1 MRRAASV
8 SLVVVIGV
16 VLGVSTGSQARS
28 AISPEEFLDRLARSG
43 ALAEA
48 GTAAPSRVR
57 MDALKAALGLPV
69 VVRVAGG
76 EMTIEPDP
84 VLDGLTGDDVDDFRR
99 AADRLAALRASL
111 ERATAA
117 DSIDRGVVEAA
128 LASAYRGSL
137 QVDPGLIERIRRA
150 AAELIQN
157 LLSRLFSFRG
167 AGTLVA
173 WAVLVG
179 LGVLALWLVRRLR
192 PVPETTM
199 EVSGTGARPSRIDW
213 IARGEDAFRAGDL
226 HGAVHAFYRG
236 LVAALS
242 GRGLLIDA
250 PGLTAGECRSTV
262 RAVRP
267 DLFRAVADA
276 TGTFERVA
284 YGGAAPRPDEVETL
298 RNAVVMARSA

>member
-1 MRRAASV
+1 VRRAASV
-8 SLVVVIGV
+8 SLVLAIGL
-16 VLGVSTGSQARS
+16 VLGVSTGSQAQS
-28 AISPEEFLDRLARSG
+28 VISPEELLDRLARSG
-43 ALAEA
+43 GLAEA
-48 GTAAPSRVR
+48 GAGAPSSVR
-57 MDALKAALGLPV
+57 MDALRAALGLPV
-69 VVRVAGG
+69 VVRLAGG

-99 AADRLAALRASL
+99 AADRLAALRASV
-111 ERATAA
+111 ERAIAA
-117 DSIDRGVVEAA
+117 GPIDRGAVETA

-137 QVDPGLIERIRRA
+137 QVDPGLIERVRRA

-167 AGTLVA
+167 AGTLGA

-192 PVPETTM
+192 LVPETTM
-199 EVSGTGARPSRIDW
+199 EETGTGARAPRIDW
-213 IARGEDAFRAGDL
+213 IARAEDAFRAGDL
-226 HGAVHAFYRG
+226 HGAVHSFYRG
-236 LVAALS
+236 LLAALS

-267 DLFRAVADA
+267 DLFRAVSDA

-284 YGGAAPRPDEVETL
+284 YGGAAPGPDEVETL
-298 RNAVVMARSA
+298 RNAVTLARSA